1 MAWAGATLLLSHG
14 GVSVQAKP
22 TWFGVDRIGRV
33 GRGGAEAVVRG
44 RVVCTAGETLYV
56 SVELTQRRKG
66 RPPAHGVDYN
76 IIPCTGD
83 EQRWRVA
90 MFRNIV
96 PMDIDRGR
104 FEPGRAFAQVEAVA
118 LGAENRTEWSVKRK
132 IMLRAPSKDNDNDE

>member
-1 MAWAGATLLLSHG
+1 MAWAGATLLLLHG

-22 TWFGVDRIGRV
+22 TWFRVEREGRV
-33 GRGGAEAVVRG
+33 RRDGEQVTVRG
-44 RVVCTAGETLYV
+44 RVRCTAGETLYV

-66 RPPAHGVDYN
+66 KRPAHGVDYN
-76 IIPCTGD
+76 AVPCTGK

-104 FEPGRAFAQVEAVA
+104 FEEGRTFAQVVAVA
-118 LGAENRTEWSVKRK
+118 VGAESRTEWTVERK
-132 IMLRAPSKDNDNDE
+132 IMLRVPAEDNDDA